1 MRRSR
6 ARYIV
11 KRVLF
16 SFVTI
21 FVITSALFFLFRL
34 VPGDPADRLA
44 GPRATVADRA
54 EIRKDFCLDKSIL
67 EQYARCY
74 LGELVLHG
82 NLGIDRSHQ
91 PVSEVVWQKLKIS
104 VPMVLA
110 AEIFAIVLGILTGVV
125 AAARR
130 RTWFDRGSTITALT
144 FYSFPTQ
151 WFAMMMLLIFAGA
164 LGWFPSGG
172 RVDVFAGYEG
182 WTYILDVGYH
192 MVLPALTLGLVLYG
206 EYTLIVRSTML
217 ETLGE
222 DYILTA
228 RAKGMARKRIIWR
241 HAFRNAS
248 PPIVALVALSL
259 AYVVAGSVL
268 TEAVFSWPG
277 IGLEFYDALFANDW
291 AMLNGITLVL
301 VVAVVLGNL
310 VADLFL
316 FKLDPRVTA

>member
-1 MRRSR
+1 MNRSR
-6 ARYIV
+6 TRYVV
-11 KRVLF
+11 KRVVFALL
-16 SFVTI
+16 TI
-21 FVITSALFFLFRL
+21 FVITSALFFLFRM

-44 GPRATVADRA
+44 GPRASVADRA
-54 EIRKDFCLDKSIL
+54 EVRREFCLDKPIL

-74 LGELVLHG
+74 LGELFLHG
-82 NLGIDRSHQ
+82 NLGLDRNHR
-91 PVSEVVWQKLKIS
+91 PVTETIWQKLKIS
-104 VPMVLA
+104 VPMVLI
-110 AEIFAIVLGILTGVV
+110 AELFAITLGILSGVV

-130 RTWFDRGSTITALT
+130 RTWFDRGSTVTGLV

-151 WFAMMMLLIFAGA
+151 WFGLMMLLVFAGT
-164 LGWFPSGG
+164 LHWLPSGG
-172 RVDVFAGYEG
+172 RIDIFAANEGFAYVADVFR
-182 WTYILDVGYH
+182 H
-192 MVLPALTLGLVLYG
+192 MLLPVLTLGLVLFG

-228 RAKGMARKRIIWR
+228 RAKGMPRRRIIWR

-248 PPIVALVALSL
+248 PPIVALIALSL

-268 TEAVFSWPG
+268 VEAVFSWPG

-291 AMLNGITLVL
+291 PLLNGITLVL

-310 VADLFL
+310 IADLL
-316 FKLDPRVTA
+316 MFKLDPRITE